1 MERKT
6 EFILTLIGA
15 ILSGLF
21 SLLMIGITFLIG
33 IGISA
38 TSYTAS
44 DDYYYDSY
52 NYSDSLSASE
62 ASIIIGAFAVI
73 SAIFIATAIF
83 GFIAAFKV
91 KKDSRGWGI
100 AVFICVILSISTLHG
115 ILWLIA
121 GIMMLARKAPKQAPK
136 HDPMTCHTLK
146 EDMEKLSSL
155 HDQGVLSDEEYE
167 AKKNEWLDF

>member
-6 EFILTLIGA
+6 EFMLTLIGA

-100 AVFICVILSISTLHG
+100 AVFICGILSISTLHG

-121 GIMMLARKAPKQAPK
+121 GIMMLARKTPKQE
-136 HDPMTCHTLK
+136 PMTSHTLK